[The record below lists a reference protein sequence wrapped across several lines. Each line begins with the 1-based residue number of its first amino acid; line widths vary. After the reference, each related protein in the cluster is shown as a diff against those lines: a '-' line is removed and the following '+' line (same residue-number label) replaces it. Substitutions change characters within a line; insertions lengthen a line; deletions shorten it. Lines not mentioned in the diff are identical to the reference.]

1 MIYKRNEQFGLPQT
15 GVVDGKEISNYHL
28 LPKAILEKEGWKLV
42 EEPVVIPTEP
52 TKSIEERIEE
62 MALQLINAQEALD
75 FLIMGGM

>member
-1 MIYKRNEQFGLPQT
+1 MKKLIN
-15 GVVDGKEISNYHL
+15 KEYI
-28 LPKAILEKEGWKLV
+28 ECDET
-42 EEPVVIPTEP
+42 TETTEFIP